1 MGRHAMLRYIIKRL
15 VYMVPTLIG
24 MSIIAFLIIQ
34 LPPGDYLTSMLASTA
49 DSGANVNEA
58 QIARYREI
66 YGFDDPFIVQY
77 WKWISGILFR
87 GDFGHSFE
95 WNRPVWDLIAERM
108 APTLSVSVLALL
120 FVWAVSLP
128 IGIYS
133 AMRRHSVGDYTFTF
147 LGFLGLAIPNFIMA
161 LTLMYLAYR
170 YMGQTVGGLFS
181 REYADAPWSW
191 AKFGDLLSHLWIPII
206 VIGTN
211 GTAALIRI
219 LRANLTDELNKPYVV
234 TARAKG
240 LPEYRAVLKYP
251 VRIALNPFVSAIGW
265 VLPELISGVTITAIV
280 LNLPMM
286 GPLLLRALTVQDMY
300 LAGSII
306 LLLGVLTLIGM
317 LISDILLAFL
327 DPRIRFN

>member
-1 MGRHAMLRYIIKRL
+1 MIRYIIKRL
-15 VYMVPTLIG
+15 IYMVPTLIG

-34 LPPGDYLTSMLASTA
+34 LPPGDYLSSMLASMA
-49 DSGANVNEA
+49 DSGVNVDQA
-58 QIARYREI
+58 QVQRYREI
-66 YGFDDPFIVQY
+66 YGFDDPALVQY

-87 GDFGHSFE
+87 GDFGYSFE
-95 WNRPVWDLIAERM
+95 WNRPVISLIMERM
-108 APTLSVSVLALL
+108 GPTLSVSLAALL

-133 AMRRHSVGDYTFTF
+133 AMRRHSVGDHVFTF
-147 LGFLGLAIPNFIMA
+147 LGFIGLAIPNFILA
-161 LTLMYLAYR
+161 LVLMYLSYR
-170 YMGQTVGGLFS
+170 YLGQSVGGLFS
-181 REYADAPWSW
+181 QQYVDAPWSW
-191 AKFGDLLSHLWIPII
+191 AKFMDLLSHIWIPLI

-219 LRANLTDELNKPYVV
+219 LRANLTDELNKPYVI

-240 LPEYRAVLKYP
+240 LPEYRAVVKYP

-280 LNLPMM
+280 LNLPLI

-317 LISDILLAFL
+317 LISDILLAIL
-327 DPRIRFN
+327 DPRIRFQ

>member
-1 MGRHAMLRYIIKRL
+1 
-15 VYMVPTLIG
+15 

-34 LPPGDYLTSMLASTA
+34 LPPGDYLSSMLASMA
-49 DSGANVNEA
+49 DAGQNVNEE

-66 YGFDDPFIVQY
+66 YGLDDPAIVQY
-77 WKWISGILFR
+77 WKWISGIIFR
-87 GDFGHSFE
+87 WDFGYSFE
-95 WNRPVWDLIAERM
+95 WKRPVWDLVWERM
-108 APTLSVSVLALL
+108 GSTLSVSVLALL

-147 LGFLGLAIPNFIMA
+147 IGFLGLAVPNFILA
-161 LTLMYLAYR
+161 LTLMYVAYR

-181 REYADAPWSW
+181 QQYVDAPWSW
-191 AKFGDLLSHLWIPII
+191 AKLQDLLAHLWIPII

-219 LRANLTDELNKPYVV
+219 LRANLTDELNKPYVI
-234 TARAKG
+234 TAKAKG

-306 LLLGVLTLIGM
+306 LLLGILTLIGM
-317 LISDILLAFL
+317 LVSDILLAIL
-327 DPRIRFN
+327 DPRIRFT

>member
-1 MGRHAMLRYIIKRL
+1 MLRYVIKRL
-15 VYMVPTLIG
+15 IYIIPTLIG
-24 MSIIAFLIIQ
+24 MSIIAFMIIQ
-34 LPPGDYLTSMLASTA
+34 LPPGDYLSSMLASMA
-49 DSGANVNEA
+49 DAGININEE

-66 YGFDDPFIVQY
+66 YGLDDPLLLQY
-77 WKWISGILFR
+77 WKWISGIIFHW
-87 GDFGHSFE
+87 DFGYSFE
-95 WNRPVWDLIAERM
+95 WKRPVWDLVVERL
-108 APTLSVSVLALL
+108 APTLSITVVALL
-120 FVWAVSLP
+120 FVWIVSIP

-133 AMRRHSVGDYTFTF
+133 AIRRHSIGDYAFTL
-147 LGFLGLAIPNFIMA
+147 LGFIGLAIPNFILA
-161 LTLMYLAYR
+161 LSLMYVAYR

-181 REYADAPWSW
+181 QQYIDAPWSW
-191 AKFGDLLSHLWIPII
+191 AKVSDLLSHLWIPII

-219 LRANLTDELNKPYVV
+219 LRANLTDELSKPYVI

-317 LISDILLAFL
+317 LISAT
-327 DPRIRFN
+327 R